1 MSYIVSAPPCKTLVI
16 ALIGLAILLASI
28 VPRTALAQEM
38 VYPRSMDEL
47 LEEVTLVVIGEIGSV
62 VLCMEAI
69 TETPVDCD
77 NPQISFPMVGLVVTI
92 FQLNV
97 EEVWL
102 DDGAVAA
109 GNPITVWIVGLP
121 VELDPQWLEGTG
133 YPPSIPGDR
142 HLFLLEPSTTDG
154 LYALAF
160 GPYGRLNIDGERLY
174 ISSGTPRP
182 FRFAYGDDPI
192 TLEELK
198 QILADR
204 QPESQDVAPLYF
216 PLLRGASA
224 IQGTDSTDAQSFF
237 DTVVRT
243 AVAVW
248 QQYTNYLQ
256 ESRANQG

>member
-1 MSYIVSAPPCKTLVI
+1 MTYPVRISLCKTLVI
-16 ALIGLAILLASI
+16 ALIGFGILFASI
-28 VPRTALAQEM
+28 VPRAALAQTM
-38 VYPRSMDEL
+38 LPPRSMDEL
-47 LEEVTLVVIGEIGSV
+47 LDKVTLVVIGEIGSV
-62 VLCMEAI
+62 VHCMELS
-69 TETPVDCD
+69 TQTLVDCD
-77 NPQISFPMVGLVVTI
+77 KPQLFFPMLGPVATK

-97 EEVWL
+97 EEVLL

-109 GNPITVWIVGLP
+109 GAPINVWILGLP
-121 VELDPQWLEGTG
+121 VELDPQWLEGSE
-133 YPPSIPGDR
+133 YPPNVPGDR
-142 HLFLLEPSTTDG
+142 HLFLLAGGDGSYAPS
-154 LYALAF
+154 F
-160 GPYGRLNIDGERLY
+160 GAYGRLNIDGESLY